1 VTHEE
6 RRLAA
11 IMFSDICGF
20 SATMGANESQAL
32 NLVNMHNTCIE
43 SAVEIHGGRIIKK
56 MGDGLLLEFAS
67 AVNAVRCAVAV
78 QKAVAKHNN
87 NAAEAERFH
96 LRIGI
101 HVGDVV
107 VADDDIL
114 GDGVNVASRIEPLA
128 EPGGICISRD
138 IFDLVKSKISI
149 ETVNLGPHD
158 LKNISRQVEIYKVL
172 IDAVSSG
179 KTPALPTA
187 KKAPPR
193 LTKWTVIAGLA
204 GIAVLLFLV
213 LIPVKTGR
221 VNRRARRSLETRQMA
236 ILKAIHNQ
244 DKEAA
249 LSLINPEI
257 LSKAGSDALWN
268 RLRLA
273 SWTMK
278 MGRISAD
285 TIRIASIDVTDDGKS
300 ARVQAER
307 FRKNTEDPRG
317 SWQAMPESKWV
328 LLDDQWYLDL
338 QAHKVKQ
345 KEQLPSMS
353 PNKGPGSRIKKP
365 RRRGVQRPLGR

>member
-1 VTHEE
+1 MTTEE

-11 IMFSDICGF
+11 IMFSDICEF
-20 SATMGANESQAL
+20 SATMGADESKAI
-32 NLVNMHNTCIE
+32 NLVDMHNTCIE
-43 SAVEIHGGRIIKK
+43 SASQIHSGRIIKK
-56 MGDGLLLEFAS
+56 MGDGILIEFAS

-87 NAAEAERFH
+87 NATEAERFH

-158 LKNISRQVEIYKVL
+158 LKNISRQIDIYKVL

-179 KTPALPTA
+179 KTPVLPTA

-193 LTKWTVIAGLA
+193 LTKWIVIA

-213 LIPVKTGR
+213 LIPAKTGR

-236 ILKAIHNQ
+236 VLKAIHNQ

-257 LSKAGSDALWN
+257 VSKVGSDALWN

-273 SWTMK
+273 SWMMK
-278 MGRISAD
+278 MGKLSAD
-285 TIRIASIDVTDDGKS
+285 TIRIASIDVTDDGTS

-307 FRKNTEDPRG
+307 FRKTTEDPRG

-328 LLDDQWYLDL
+328 LVDDQWYLDL

-345 KEQLPSMS
+345 KEQVPSMS
-353 PNKGPGSRIKKP
+353 PNKGPGSRLQKP
-365 RRRGVQRPLGR
+365 RRRGAQRPLGR